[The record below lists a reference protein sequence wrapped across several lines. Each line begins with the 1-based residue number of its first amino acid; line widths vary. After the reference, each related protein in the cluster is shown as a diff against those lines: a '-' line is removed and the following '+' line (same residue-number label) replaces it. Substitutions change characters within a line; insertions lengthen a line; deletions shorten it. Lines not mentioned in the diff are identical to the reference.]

1 MPSSNPNPNPK
12 TGTRS
17 EQERL
22 SFCRLCMG
30 HCGVVATVDDA
41 GRLLRIRGDHDDPQT
56 LGYACFKGL
65 NAPEAHRSP
74 ERILAPRKR
83 MPDGRFVEIPLET
96 ALDEIAE
103 KLRAI
108 LAEDGPEAIAGYK
121 GGGAFFT
128 SSSLKMLNA
137 FLEAIGSPKAFSSV
151 TIDQSAK
158 AVAVGRIGIWPPG
171 RVPFHRGDVF
181 LIVGGNPLVSVST
194 NGFDTRNPAKR
205 LKEAKARGMKLIVI
219 DPRRS
224 ETAKQADLHLQPFP
238 GEDCAILAGLL
249 HVVLERGWIDREF
262 CDRYADDVEALRRAV
277 AGFTPKAVA
286 ARAGIAEAEL
296 VAAAELFARQC
307 RTGSATSATGP
318 DMSPHGNLAEHLV
331 ECLNVVCGR
340 LLRAGDRID
349 QPGAIGPRYPRK
361 AEVMPAPRWWE
372 KGYRSRV
379 GGFGRMDG
387 ELPTGIL
394 ADEILT
400 PGKGRVRALVV
411 HGGNPASSIPD
422 TKKVV
427 RALEALDLLVVIEP
441 FPSMTAELAH
451 YVLPPTLQYERADLP
466 LFIYESL
473 LTPIPFTRY
482 TPAIASPPEGAEVRD
497 DHFYFQALA
506 QRLGLT
512 LNHFG
517 VDLDG
522 ERPRSTDEL
531 LAIAARHAPIAFD
544 ALQAAP
550 RGVVLD
556 DEPVFV
562 EPGDPDSPH
571 RFALLPPDVAAELA
585 AVEAGLADAAGVAC
599 GRGAGS
605 AADGGAEAGLS
616 GSGVFPYR
624 LAVRRLRDGLNSAGL
639 SLPSIRARLPYN
651 PVYMNPDDMADEGI
665 AEGDRVVV
673 ESAHG
678 RVEVRAEADASLRR
692 GVVSL
697 VHGFGQLPSRSAAY
711 EEWGV
716 AVNLLLSLEPGSR
729 ETINAMPHMSGIA
742 VAVRPTGR
750 G

>member
-1 MPSSNPNPNPK
+1 MSSPKPSPKPN
-12 TGTRS
+12 TQSTDRAADRS
-17 EQERL
+17 VPGSEREAL

-30 HCGVVATVDDA
+30 HCGVVATLDEA
-41 GRLLRIRGDHDDPQT
+41 GGLLRIRGDHDDPQT

-74 ERILAPRKR
+74 DRVLTPRKR
-83 MPDGRFVEIPLET
+83 MPDGRFVELPLEV
-96 ALDEIAE
+96 ALDEIAA
-103 KLRAI
+103 KLAAI
-108 LAEDGPEAIAGYK
+108 LAEDGPEAIGGYK

-171 RVPFHRGDVF
+171 RTPFHRGDVF

-194 NGFDTRNPAKR
+194 NGFDTRNPLKR

-224 ETAKQADLHLQPFP
+224 ETAKHADLHLQPLP
-238 GEDCAILAGLL
+238 GEDAAILAGLL
-249 HVVLERGWIDREF
+249 HVILERGWIDRDF
-262 CDRYADDVEALRRAV
+262 CDRHADDVEALRRAV

-286 ARAGIAEAEL
+286 ARAGVAEAEL
-296 VAAAELFARQC
+296 VAVAELFARES
-307 RTGSATSATGP
+307 RTGAATSATGP

-349 QPGAIGPRYPRK
+349 HPGAIGARYPRK

-372 KGYRSRV
+372 KGYKSRV
-379 GGFGRMDG
+379 GAFGRMDG

-394 ADEILT
+394 ADEILM
-400 PGKGRVRALVV
+400 PGKGRVRALLV
-411 HGGNPASSIPD
+411 HGGNPASAIPD

-427 RALEALDLLVVIEP
+427 RALESLELLVAIEP
-441 FPSMTAELAH
+441 FMSMTAELAH
-451 YVLPPTLQYERADLP
+451 YILPPTLQYERADLP
-466 LFIYESL
+466 LFIYENL
-473 LTPIPFTRY
+473 LSPVPFTRY
-482 TPAIASPPEGAEVRD
+482 TPAIASPPPGAKVCD
-497 DHFYFQALA
+497 DHLYFWELA
-506 QRLGLT
+506 KRLGVR

-517 VDLDG
+517 VELGGD
-522 ERPRSTDEL
+522 RPPTTDEL

-571 RFALLPPDVAAELA
+571 RFSLVPPDVAAELA
-585 AVEAGLADAAGVAC
+585 SVAAGLAPGAAG
-599 GRGAGS
+599 
-605 AADGGAEAGLS
+605 D
-616 GSGVFPYR
+616 FPYR

-639 SLPSIRARLPYN
+639 SLPSIRKRLPFN
-651 PVYMNPDDMADEGI
+651 PVYMNPEDMAAEGI
-665 AEGDRVVV
+665 GEGHRVAVA
-673 ESAHG
+673 SAHG
-678 RVEVRAEADASLRR
+678 RVEVRAEADPSLRR

-729 ETINAMPHMSGIA
+729 ETINAMPRMSGIA
-742 VAVRPTGR
+742 VAVRR
-750 G
+750 CEER